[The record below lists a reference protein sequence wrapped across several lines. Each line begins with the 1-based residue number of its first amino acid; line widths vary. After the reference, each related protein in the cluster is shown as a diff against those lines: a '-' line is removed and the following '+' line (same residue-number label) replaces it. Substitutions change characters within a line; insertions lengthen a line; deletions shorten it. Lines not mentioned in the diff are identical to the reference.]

1 MNDPRNLIQE
11 QLQQAGAAS
20 SVTPELL
27 RLDAYRIT
35 SDIALPEEEFL
46 FRLFDVQCFPRR
58 DLTTITGLEKCGKT
72 FFTSML
78 MAAAAYPAGADKTSE
93 FFPCL
98 ARGRERPLKVLWY
111 DTEQSRQSTR
121 NILKNRVAKLVGDT
135 FPEEQFF
142 AFNVRSCTCEERL
155 DMLATGIESYRPD
168 IVIIDNISDLLPS
181 INDGEASV
189 QVVASL
195 MQLASTYDCN
205 ITVVIHLNKSGEKRN
220 LRGWL
225 GTELLHKSFE
235 VFYCERI
242 YNTKVFSVEQT
253 LTRMFDIDETLYYEV
268 TDAGLPKQSK
278 KPNIQPRN
286 AQGQFVST
294 KQDSLQV
301 TNDKMESFNQNY
313 IIQHPD
319 DAQNPWEWDLR
330 RLFADAMGGCAM
342 IGIDS
347 LKQTVMQRGNILSS
361 RYYEKV
367 FTMAEDLSI
376 IKKTMD
382 RNGRVVVLMP

>member
-1 MNDPRNLIQE
+1 V
-11 QLQQAGAAS
+11 
-20 SVTPELL
+20 SV
-27 RLDAYRIT
+27 
-35 SDIALPEEEFL
+35 S
-46 FRLFDVQCFPRR
+46 
-58 DLTTITGLEKCGKT
+58 TTRK
-72 FFTSML
+72 
-78 MAAAAYPAGADKTSE
+78 
-93 FFPCL
+93 
-98 ARGRERPLKVLWY
+98 
-111 DTEQSRQSTR
+111 
-121 NILKNRVAKLVGDT
+121 
-135 FPEEQFF
+135 
-142 AFNVRSCTCEERL
+142 
-155 DMLATGIESYRPD
+155 
-168 IVIIDNISDLLPS
+168 
-181 INDGEASV
+181 
-189 QVVASL
+189 
-195 MQLASTYDCN
+195 
-205 ITVVIHLNKSGEKRN
+205 
-220 LRGWL
+220 
-225 GTELLHKSFE
+225 
-235 VFYCERI
+235 
-242 YNTKVFSVEQT
+242 FSVEQT